1 LAGGKKQKTP
11 RKSQPGAR
19 RKQPASAK
27 SGRKKGKQQKR
38 WLISRAFRFVFG
50 GILRLLWAITWRVG
64 VIGCLVL
71 AAATGYYFTKLP
83 EHENLFDGR
92 GTGSVTMLDRDGNV
106 FAWRG
111 EQYGGE
117 LGATEVSPHLVHAVV
132 AAEDKRYYSHFGIDP
147 IGITRAMYTNLRA
160 GRVVQGGSTLTQQVA
175 KNVFL
180 TAERKLERKLKELPM
195 ALALEL
201 KYSKEQILSVYLN
214 RVYLGAGTYGFEAAS
229 QRYFGKSARVLKPA
243 EAAML
248 AGLLRAPSRYAPTN
262 DLGRSQ
268 GRASVII
275 RLMEEQGFLNEAQVL
290 QALADP
296 AKLSKAAAARA
307 GGYFADW
314 IMETA
319 PAYLAK
325 DTTEDVTI
333 ATTFD
338 PVLQRAAEEAL
349 AEVFAER
356 VKKDSVAQAAIVVM
370 THDGAVR
377 AMVGGHDSG
386 IGQFNRATHAKRQT
400 GSAFKAV
407 VYAAALEAG
416 MRPMDIILDEPLRI
430 GNWSPSNYD
439 NKYRGA
445 VTLTEALAKSIN
457 TVAVRVSE
465 RAGQDRVRDL
475 ARGMGLTTPLAP
487 GPAIALGTSE
497 ATLIDMTAV
506 FATIANRGRAA
517 DVNGIREIRL
527 RDDDTALLRNSG
539 GERDRVISERNAGL
553 LTYMLRQ
560 VIATGTGRRA
570 LLAGRDAAGKTGT
583 TQAARDAWFIGF
595 TADYVVGVWMGN
607 DDNSPLTGVAGGGLP
622 AEIWRRAVERIHAG
636 TPSRPL
642 FTVTPGDESSLLS
655 GDVDSDWTGEEEGGG
670 SVVERVFLDVLRG
683 LTGDGERDNSGGSK
697 FEPRAGSD
705 R

>member
-1 LAGGKKQKTP
+1 L
-11 RKSQPGAR
+11 
-19 RKQPASAK
+19 
-27 SGRKKGKQQKR
+27 
-38 WLISRAFRFVFG
+38 RFVFG
-50 GILRLLWAITWRVG
+50 GIFRIVWAFFWRVSLALG
-64 VIGCLVL
+64 LVL
-71 AAATGYYFTKLP
+71 AAVTGFYYTQLP
-83 EHENLFDGR
+83 AHENLFDGR

-117 LGATEVSPHLVHAVV
+117 LSVNEVSPYLVHAVI
-132 AAEDKRYYSHFGIDP
+132 AAEDKRYYCHFGIDP

-180 TAERKLERKLKELPM
+180 TAERKIERKLKELPM

-201 KYSKEQILSVYLN
+201 KYSKQQILSIYLN

-229 QRYFGKSARVLKPA
+229 QRYFGKSARVLNPA

-275 RLMEEQGFLNEAQVL
+275 RLMEEQGFLTQTQVI

-296 AKLSKAAAARA
+296 AQLSQAAAARA

-338 PVLQRAAEEAL
+338 PALQRAVEDAL
-349 AEVFAER
+349 AAVFETK
-356 VKKDSVAQAAIVVM
+356 VKEGSAAQAAIVVV
-370 THDGAVR
+370 TPGGEVL

-386 IGQFNRATHAKRQT
+386 VGLFNRATHAKRQT

-416 MRPMDIILDEPLRI
+416 MNPMDIIIDEPLRI

-445 VTLTEALAKSIN
+445 LTLTEALAKSIN

-475 ARGMGLTTPLAP
+475 ATRMGITTPLAP

-497 ATLIDMTAV
+497 ATLIDMTGV

-517 DVNGIREIRL
+517 GPRGIRNIRI
-527 RDDDTALLRNSG
+527 RGDDTTILREVG
-539 GERDRVISERNAGL
+539 GPGDQVLSERSAGL

-560 VIATGTGRRA
+560 VVEAGTGRRA
-570 LLAGRDAAGKTGT
+570 RLADREAAGKTGT

-595 TADYVVGVWMGN
+595 TGDYVVGVWMGN
-607 DDNSPLTGVAGGGLP
+607 DDNSPLTGVTGGGLP
-622 AEIWRRAVERIHAG
+622 AEIWRETVTRIHEG
-636 TPSRPL
+636 VPPSPL
-642 FTVTPGDESSLLS
+642 YTVTPGSGATLLS
-655 GDVDSDWTGEEEGGG
+655 GDVGGG
-670 SVVERVFLDVLRG
+670 SRGGDTVVERVFLDVLRG
-683 LTGDGERDNSGGSK
+683 LTGAERGGGGARPK
-697 FEPRAGSD
+697 FEPQTEAD

>member
-1 LAGGKKQKTP
+1 L
-11 RKSQPGAR
+11 
-19 RKQPASAK
+19 
-27 SGRKKGKQQKR
+27 
-38 WLISRAFRFVFG
+38 RFVFG
-50 GILRLLWAITWRVG
+50 GIFRIVWAFFWRVSLALG
-64 VIGCLVL
+64 LVL
-71 AAATGYYFTKLP
+71 AAVTGFYYTQLP
-83 EHENLFDGR
+83 AHENLFDGR

-117 LGATEVSPHLVHAVV
+117 LSVNEVSPHLVHAVI

-180 TAERKLERKLKELPM
+180 TAERKIERKLKELPM

-201 KYSKEQILSVYLN
+201 KYSKQQILSIYLN

-229 QRYFGKSARVLKPA
+229 QRYFGKSARVLNPA

-275 RLMEEQGFLNEAQVL
+275 RLMEEQGFLTQTQVI

-296 AKLSKAAAARA
+296 AQLSQAAAARA

-338 PVLQRAAEEAL
+338 PALQRAVEDAL
-349 AEVFAER
+349 AAVFETK
-356 VKKDSVAQAAIVVM
+356 VKEGSAAQAAIVVV
-370 THDGAVR
+370 TPGGEVL

-386 IGQFNRATHAKRQT
+386 VGLFNRATHAKRQT

-416 MRPMDIILDEPLRI
+416 MNPMDIIIDEPLRI

-445 VTLTEALAKSIN
+445 LTLTEALAKSIN

-475 ARGMGLTTPLAP
+475 ATRMGITTPLAP

-497 ATLIDMTAV
+497 ATLIDMTGV

-517 DVNGIREIRL
+517 GPRGIRNIRI
-527 RDDDTALLRNSG
+527 RGDDTTILREVG
-539 GERDRVISERNAGL
+539 GPGDQVLSERSAGL

-560 VIATGTGRRA
+560 VVEAGTGRRA
-570 LLAGRDAAGKTGT
+570 RLADREAAGKTGT

-595 TADYVVGVWMGN
+595 TGDYVVGVWMGN
-607 DDNSPLTGVAGGGLP
+607 DDNSPLTGVTGGGLP
-622 AEIWRRAVERIHAG
+622 AEIWRETVTRIHEG
-636 TPSRPL
+636 VPPSPL
-642 FTVTPGDESSLLS
+642 YTVTPGSGATLLS
-655 GDVDSDWTGEEEGGG
+655 GDVGGG
-670 SVVERVFLDVLRG
+670 SRGGDTVVERVFLDVLRG
-683 LTGDGERDNSGGSK
+683 LTGAERGGGGARPK
-697 FEPRAGSD
+697 FEPQTEAD